1 MNSEENKKEM
11 PKQVAVAVKAKSV
24 SGGGAGGRHFGG
36 QAHGGGAGGR
46 ERFKYGGKGGKDP
59 RVKPEFDQR
68 ILNIRRVTRV
78 SAGGKRFNFSVAI
91 VIGNRKGSVG
101 VGLGKGADTALAID
115 KAVRNAKKNMVNL
128 KLTKTQSIPH
138 QVYEKYSSARLFI
151 QPSPGR
157 GVVAGSALRFVI
169 ELAGIKDVTAK
180 IVSPSKNKLNLAR
193 GAVKALSKFAV

>member
-1 MNSEENKKEM
+1 MNSEENKKET

-59 RVKPEFDQR
+59 RVKPEFDKR

-101 VGLGKGADTALAID
+101 VGLGKGADT
-115 KAVRNAKKNMVNL
+115 RSEEH
-128 KLTKTQSIPH
+128 TS
-138 QVYEKYSSARLFI
+138 
-151 QPSPGR
+151 
-157 GVVAGSALRFVI
+157 
-169 ELAGIKDVTAK
+169 EL
-180 IVSPSKNKLNLAR
+180 
-193 GAVKALSKFAV
+193 

>member
-1 MNSEENKKEM
+1 MNSEENKKET
-11 PKQVAVAVKAKSV
+11 PKPVAVAAKDKSV
-24 SGGGAGGRHFGG
+24 SGGSAGGRHFGG
-36 QAHGGGAGGR
+36 QAHGGGVGGR
-46 ERFKYGGKGGKDP
+46 ERFKHGGKGGKDP